1 MEVVQINWEEKKEL
15 VESGEIDCIM
25 GCFSM
30 EGRLDDYRW
39 AGPYIAS
46 RQVVAVNENSDIYKL
61 SDLEGK
67 NLAVQSTTKPEGIFL
82 NRTDERIPK
91 LGNLISLGHRELIYT
106 FLGKGYVDA
115 VAAHEESVVQYMKDY
130 DVSFRILEEPLMI
143 TGIGVAFAKDD
154 DRGICEQMS
163 QTLEEMRQAWE
174 NKRADVST
182 KTLLWDAFFA
192 PQRFRRFQENIG
204 MDIAFRDFYFLLYEG
219 MKKYEEVQSYFAQNT
234 EERKRVLRRILERGK
249 ERKEIAADVDIES
262 CVMMTLAMQDGILAL
277 KVLDETI
284 DDEEKYRYMEEQ
296 LWRDIAAQDIYLKYL
311 HGGVNSAVS

>member
-1 MEVVQINWEEKKEL
+1 MGYQVDVVQINWEKKKEL

-46 RQVVAVNENSDIYKL
+46 RQVVAVNENSDIYSL
-61 SDLEGK
+61 NDLEGK

-106 FLGKGYVDA
+106 FLAKGYVDA
-115 VAAHEESVVQYMKDY
+115 VAAHEESIVQYMKDY
-130 DVSFRILEEPLMI
+130 DASFRILEEPLML

-163 QTLEEMRQAWE
+163 QTLEEMRQ
-174 NKRADVST
+174 
-182 KTLLWDAFFA
+182 
-192 PQRFRRFQENIG
+192 
-204 MDIAFRDFYFLLYEG
+204 
-219 MKKYEEVQSYFAQNT
+219 
-234 EERKRVLRRILERGK
+234 
-249 ERKEIAADVDIES
+249 
-262 CVMMTLAMQDGILAL
+262 DGTSL
-277 KVLDETI
+277 KI
-284 DDEEKYRYMEEQ
+284 IEKYLDDPQ
-296 LWRDIAAQDIYLKYL
+296 KYL
-311 HGGVNSAVS
+311 EVDDLGY

>member
-1 MEVVQINWEEKKEL
+1 MKGKRVIACILLVGILAVTLTGCKNTDNTKEETEKPVITLGSDNYPPYNYLNEDGVPTGIDVELATEAFKRMGYQVDVVQINWEKKKEL
-15 VESGEIDCIM
+15 LESGEIDCIM

-82 NRTDERIPK
+82 KRTDERIPK

-130 DVSFRILEEPLMI
+130 DAKFRILDEPLM
-143 TGIGVAFAKDD
+143 TVGIGVAFSKNETRDLP
-154 DRGICEQMS
+154 EKLE
-163 QTLEEMRQAWE
+163 QTLDEMREDGTSA
-174 NKRADVST
+174 KI
-182 KTLLWDAFFA
+182 
-192 PQRFRRFQENIG
+192 IG
-204 MDIAFRDFYFLLYEG
+204 
-219 MKKYEEVQSYFAQNT
+219 KY
-234 EERKRVLRRILERGK
+234 
-249 ERKEIAADVDIES
+249 
-262 CVMMTLAMQDGILAL
+262 
-277 KVLDETI
+277 LD
-284 DDEEKYRYMEEQ
+284 DPEKYLEVDQLEEE
-296 LWRDIAAQDIYLKYL
+296 
-311 HGGVNSAVS
+311 

>member
-1 MEVVQINWEEKKEL
+1 MKGKRVIAGILLAGILAVTLAGCKNTDNTKEEPEKPVIALGSDNYPPYNYLNEDGVPTGIDVELATEAFKRMGYQLEVVQINWEKKEEL

-91 LGNLISLGHRELIYT
+91 LGNLISLENRELIYT

-115 VAAHEESVVQYMKDY
+115 VGAHEESIIQYMKDY
-130 DVSFRILEEPLMI
+130 NMELRILDEPLM
-143 TGIGVAFAKDD
+143 TVGIGVAFSKNETRDLP
-154 DRGICEQMS
+154 EKLE
-163 QTLEEMRQAWE
+163 QTLDEMREDGTSA
-174 NKRADVST
+174 KI
-182 KTLLWDAFFA
+182 
-192 PQRFRRFQENIG
+192 IG
-204 MDIAFRDFYFLLYEG
+204 
-219 MKKYEEVQSYFAQNT
+219 KY
-234 EERKRVLRRILERGK
+234 
-249 ERKEIAADVDIES
+249 
-262 CVMMTLAMQDGILAL
+262 
-277 KVLDETI
+277 LD
-284 DDEEKYRYMEEQ
+284 DPEKYLEVDQLEEE
-296 LWRDIAAQDIYLKYL
+296 
-311 HGGVNSAVS
+311 

>member
-1 MEVVQINWEEKKEL
+1 MKGKRVIAGILLVGILTVTLAGCKHTDVSKTETEKPVITLGSDNYPPYNYLNEDGVPTGIDVELATEAFKRMGYQVDVVQINWEKKKEL

-91 LGNLISLGHRELIYT
+91 LGNLISLAHWELIYT

-115 VAAHEESVVQYMKDY
+115 VAAHEESIVQYMGDY
-130 DVSFRILEEPLMI
+130 NTSFRILEEPLMI
-143 TGIGVAFAKDD
+143 TGIGVAFAKED
-154 DRGICEQMS
+154 DRGICEQMD
-163 QTLEEMRQAWE
+163 QTLEEMRQ
-174 NKRADVST
+174 
-182 KTLLWDAFFA
+182 
-192 PQRFRRFQENIG
+192 
-204 MDIAFRDFYFLLYEG
+204 
-219 MKKYEEVQSYFAQNT
+219 
-234 EERKRVLRRILERGK
+234 
-249 ERKEIAADVDIES
+249 
-262 CVMMTLAMQDGILAL
+262 DGTSL
-277 KVLDETI
+277 KI
-284 DDEEKYRYMEEQ
+284 IEKYLDDPQ
-296 LWRDIAAQDIYLKYL
+296 KYL
-311 HGGVNSAVS
+311 EVDDLGY

>member
-1 MEVVQINWEEKKEL
+1 MKGKRVIAGILLVGIIAVTLTGCKHTDSSKKETEKPVITLGSDNYPPYNYLNEDGVPTGIDVELATEAFKRMGYQVDVVQINWEKKKEL

-82 NRTDERIPK
+82 NR
-91 LGNLISLGHRELIYT
+91 

-154 DRGICEQMS
+154 DRGICEQMD
-163 QTLEEMRQAWE
+163 QTLEEMRQDGTSL
-174 NKRADVST
+174 KI
-182 KTLLWDAFFA
+182 
-192 PQRFRRFQENIG
+192 IG
-204 MDIAFRDFYFLLYEG
+204 
-219 MKKYEEVQSYFAQNT
+219 
-234 EERKRVLRRILERGK
+234 
-249 ERKEIAADVDIES
+249 
-262 CVMMTLAMQDGILAL
+262 
-277 KVLDETI
+277 
-284 DDEEKYRYMEEQ
+284 
-296 LWRDIAAQDIYLKYL
+296 KYL
-311 HGGVNSAVS
+311 DDPQKYLEVDDLGY